1 MKPKSEGGLGF
12 RDIYAFNLEM
22 LAKQS
27 WRLIQDPDSLCSRI
41 LKAKYFPS
49 SSCLK
54 AWQKDVISY
63 TWRSILKGIVV
74 LKEGMIWRIGDG
86 EGIDMWKGPWL
97 PIDHTRKP
105 ITPRM

>member
-74 LKEGMIWRIGDG
+74 LKEGMICRIGDG
-86 EGIDMWKGPWL
+86 EGIDMWKDPWL